1 MRQFFL
7 LVLLVFLGFSKI
19 VLADTGKSYS
29 EKYFEMQNSGCV
41 DTACVDSMFL
51 WLYFLQSSNVTLGDS
66 ISNNFLE
73 YANKKNNGY
82 LKAKAYLLKTVI
94 SNTQGKSI
102 EAISF
107 ALTSIKYLD
116 KGASIDKCF
125 AYQSLSKAY
134 NEAGNYKLARESN
147 KKALAIAEVLQ
158 NEVLIS
164 NSYNSIGASYNHD
177 KQYKEAIPWF
187 RKVIELNEK
196 REKPSAVGYQN
207 LGLCYRKIGQYDSAL
222 FYIKI
227 SHNIAQEQNNQYNIA
242 YSFLELGEIFLEQKQ
257 YDTAIVY
264 LQQSAS
270 GFDTIKENFN
280 LAYVYM
286 YLGNCYSAKRDKQT
300 AQNYYRKALL
310 LNEYNSNLKQRY
322 ELYFQ
327 MSEMFSLFKE
337 FDSAYSY
344 SQKYALLQDSVL
356 RTKSELSA
364 AATVA
369 SYQLDEKE
377 KNIQLLR
384 QKNELNRMAIIIAV
398 VLLLLLVAL
407 ALWWLNHNRFKQKQK
422 EFQNFQTLQK
432 ERERIARDLHDNVGG
447 QLSYIIYSLDGIN
460 EEDKE
465 KRSAITDSINHS
477 VRSVI
482 GNLRETIWAISDANI
497 SIQDFSDK
505 LKIFT
510 RTLFKHSNT
519 KINFVENI
527 NTNRELNALL
537 GLNLYRICQEILTN
551 AFKYANAAEVNI
563 SLNSEEGKLLIE
575 IEDNGIGF
583 DATQTDKDRYGLQN
597 IKKRTAEFGISL
609 TFKSEIGKGTQYS
622 VIV

>member
-1 MRQFFL
+1 MRQFLL
-7 LVLLVFLGFSKI
+7 LVLLVLFGFSKI
-19 VLADTGKSYS
+19 VLADSGKPYS
-29 EKYFEMQNSGCV
+29 EKYFELQNSGCV

-51 WLYFLQSSNVTLGDS
+51 WLYYLQNNNTILGDS

-73 YANKKNNGY
+73 YANKKNSDY

-94 SNTQGKSI
+94 ANTQGKSI

-107 ALTSIKYLD
+107 ALTSIKHFG
-116 KGASIDKCF
+116 KEPSIDKCF
-125 AYQSLSKAY
+125 AYQNLSRSY
-134 NEAGNYKLARESN
+134 SNAGNYKLARESN
-147 KKALAIAEVLQ
+147 KKALAIAETLQ
-158 NEVLIS
+158 NDVLIG
-164 NSYNSIGASYNHD
+164 NSYNSTGISYNQD
-177 KQYKEAIPWF
+177 KQYNKAIPWF
-187 RKVIELNEK
+187 RKVIELNAK
-196 REKPSAVGYQN
+196 NGKPSAVGYQN

-222 FYIKI
+222 FYIKM
-227 SHNIAQEQNNQYNIA
+227 SHNIAKEQNSQYSIA

-264 LQQSAS
+264 LQKSAS
-270 GFDTIKENFN
+270 AFDTIKENFN

-286 YLGNCYSAKRDKQT
+286 YLGNCHTAKKDKQT

-310 LNEYNSNLKQRY
+310 LNEYNNNLKQRY

-327 MSEMFSLFKE
+327 MGEMFSQFNE

-356 RTKSELSA
+356 RTKSELSTT
-364 AATVA
+364 ATVA

-384 QKNELNRMAIIIAV
+384 QKNELNRLAIVIVV

-519 KINFVENI
+519 KINFIENI
-527 NTNRELNALL
+527 NANRELNALL
-537 GLNLYRICQEILTN
+537 GLNLYRVCQEILTN
-551 AFKYANAAEVNI
+551 AFKYANATEVNI
-563 SLNSEEGKLLIE
+563 SLNSEEGKFLIK

-583 DATQTDKDRYGLQN
+583 DTTQTDKERYGLQN

-609 TFKSEIGKGTQYS
+609 TLKSEIGKGTQYS
-622 VIV
+622 VLV

>member
-29 EKYFEMQNSGCV
+29 EKYFELKNSDCL
-41 DTACVDSMFL
+41 DKACVDSMFL

-73 YANKKNNGY
+73 YANKKSSNY
-82 LKAKAYLLKTVI
+82 LKAKANLLKAVI

-107 ALTSIKYLD
+107 VLTSIKYLD
-116 KGASIDKCF
+116 KEPSIEKCF
-125 AYQSLSKAY
+125 AYQSLSQAY
-134 NEAGNYKLARESN
+134 SNAGNYKLARESN
-147 KKALAIAEVLQ
+147 KKALAIAEMLQ
-158 NEVLIS
+158 NDVLIG
-164 NSYNSIGASYNHD
+164 NSYNSIGISYNQD
-177 KQYKEAIPWF
+177 KQYNEAIPWF
-187 RKVIELNEK
+187 RKVIELNAK
-196 REKPSAVGYQN
+196 SGKSSAVGYQN

-222 FYIKI
+222 FYIKM
-227 SHNIAQEQNNQYNIA
+227 SHNIAKEHNSQYDIA

-264 LQQSAS
+264 LQKSAS
-270 GFDTIKENFN
+270 AFDTIKENFN

-286 YLGNCYSAKRDKQT
+286 YLGNCHTAKKDKQT
-300 AQNYYRKALL
+300 AQKYYRKALL

-327 MSEMFSLFKE
+327 ISEMFSQFKE

-422 EFQNFQTLQK
+422 EFQNSQTLQK

-465 KRSAITDSINHS
+465 KRSAVTDSINHS

-563 SLNSEEGKLLIE
+563 SLNSEEGKFLIE

-583 DATQTDKDRYGLQN
+583 DTTQTDKERYGLQN

-609 TFKSEIGKGTQYS
+609 TLKSEIGKGTQYS
-622 VIV
+622 VLV